1 MGKVYVKWAFTE
13 NESEKRKTN
22 AETYESICNK
32 WRISKRYNFDLRKI
46 NEDDFDLII
55 RRTAGYFHSTYRIIK
70 NETDLSRDEIAL
82 VCDDG
87 NLCFG
92 YTMKGKDY
100 YVFED

>member
-22 AETYESICNK
+22 AETYESICKK
-32 WRISKRYNFDLRKI
+32 WRIGYHDNLREI

-55 RRTAGYFHSTYRIIK
+55 ERAAGYLHSTYRIIK

-87 NLCFG
+87 NLFFG